1 MMKIIR
7 FIPPVLVVIM
17 LIFIGSYLER
27 PLLVVYAVE
36 DSVENSE
43 ENSVGGNLIEKP
55 VNPYSYRDGFLK
67 IDISKDSPLY
77 PGYGEGLSPDSIY
90 VFEDIFEIENN
101 VSETGADIICVTI
114 TSDSPEIAL
123 FINSFEGIWFD
134 EIEFTVESNSS
145 VKVGMVFNTGGLE
158 LGDIYRV
165 IGIKAYGG
173 VC

>member
-1 MMKIIR
+1 
-7 FIPPVLVVIM
+7 
-17 LIFIGSYLER
+17 
-27 PLLVVYAVE
+27 
-36 DSVENSE
+36 
-43 ENSVGGNLIEKP
+43 
-55 VNPYSYRDGFLK
+55 
-67 IDISKDSPLY
+67 
-77 PGYGEGLSPDSIY
+77 

-158 LGDIYRV
+158 LGDISRV